1 MMIYFHSVTEVDF
14 TSESYSAPQKQ
25 GLLKTNL
32 DAEVDRS
39 FILVFLTVNKRK
51 TQYPA
56 RNDNMPVLLI
66 ILLLLS
72 INLDT
77 VIQKKQQK

>member
-1 MMIYFHSVTEVDF
+1 MLIYFHSVKEVDF
-14 TSESYSAPQKQ
+14 TSQSFGSPYKQ
-25 GLLKTNL
+25 GLLKRNL

-66 ILLLLS
+66 KLLLLS
-72 INLDT
+72 ICLDT
-77 VIQKKQQK
+77 VIQKEQQ